1 MSVEPKLTE
10 KNPLMAA
17 LFKVGAHFGFSKSRN
32 HPSVKERLFGYKNR
46 SAVIDLERT
55 VVDLARAKEFLAGL
69 GAAGQTV
76 LWVGNKDEARPLIAA
91 VAERLNAPFVASR
104 WLGGTLTNFAQIRSR
119 TERLLEL
126 RAARE
131 SGALTKYTKKERLL
145 FDKEIAALERH
156 LVSLIPLN
164 ARPAA
169 LVVVDVAAEEIAVTE
184 ARQTKIPVVGLSG
197 SDNDIRGLAYPIV
210 ANDANSAAIKFLLN
224 ELAAAYEGGK
234 TQALATPVGTET
246 VVPAALVIEEATA
259 VPTLWPA

>member
-91 VAERLNAPFVASR
+91 VAERLN
-104 WLGGTLTNFAQIRSR
+104 GGA
-119 TERLLEL
+119 
-126 RAARE
+126 
-131 SGALTKYTKKERLL
+131 G
-145 FDKEIAALERH
+145 
-156 LVSLIPLN
+156 
-164 ARPAA
+164 
-169 LVVVDVAAEEIAVTE
+169 
-184 ARQTKIPVVGLSG
+184 G
-197 SDNDIRGLAYPIV
+197 RGRRRRR
-210 ANDANSAAIKFLLN
+210 DCRD
-224 ELAAAYEGGK
+224 
-234 TQALATPVGTET
+234 
-246 VVPAALVIEEATA
+246 
-259 VPTLWPA
+259 